1 MRKIPQVYVDVL
13 YGRAPSPLRREWQ
26 SNYRKTGNGGEFSF
40 AAMAKRERERKK
52 AVKRRKSLYSAKAG
66 LLFWAKYKFKQGII
80 RVSLYRS
87 YLC

>member
-1 MRKIPQVYVDVL
+1 MDVL

-40 AAMAKRERERKK
+40 AAMAKRERERERERKK